1 VPRPARALAVSGALV
16 VAGVLVGGT
25 AYAAASQARP
35 VDDTYFA
42 CINLASGAM
51 RLIDPPAGQACN
63 GTVGP
68 GQEREISWSRTAG
81 ERGPQGPAGP
91 RGPRGESGEDSD
103 YGQPQSLEDVKGVR
117 CKSGDETG
125 RVEFR
130 VQPPEQG
137 SGIQLICMTDD
148 TITTTPRPEPT
159 KPSPPTTRPPRPEPT
174 IEPTEPPTEDPDQGG
189 EPEPDQGGEPEPDL
203 GGNVVPLGQF

>member
-1 VPRPARALAVSGALV
+1 
-16 VAGVLVGGT
+16 
-25 AYAAASQARP
+25 

-42 CINLASGAM
+42 CVNLATGAM
-51 RLIDPPAGQACN
+51 RLIDPLAGQACN
-63 GTVGP
+63 GIAGP

-91 RGPRGESGEDSD
+91 RGPRGESGQESD
-103 YGQPQSLEDVKGVR
+103 DGQLQSLDDLKGVR

-125 RVEFR
+125 RVEVR

-137 SGIQLICMTDD
+137 SGIQLVCMTDD
-148 TITTTPRPEPT
+148 TITITKTPRPEPT

-174 IEPTEPPTEDPDQGG
+174 IEPTESPTEDPSQGG
-189 EPEPDQGGEPEPDL
+189 DPEPDP